1 MAAKSSASGF
11 KLTVFHT
18 VPADEHNFVF
28 AKFVDSALDDFA
40 QHGQIH
46 AFCADPKPLQLPFM
60 MTS

>member
-46 AFCADPKPLQLPFM
+46 AFCADPK
-60 MTS
+60 